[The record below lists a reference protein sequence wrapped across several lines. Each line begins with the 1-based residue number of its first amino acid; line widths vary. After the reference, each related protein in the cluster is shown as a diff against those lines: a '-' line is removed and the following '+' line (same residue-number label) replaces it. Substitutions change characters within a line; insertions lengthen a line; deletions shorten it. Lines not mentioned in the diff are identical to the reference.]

1 MIALADKMEPRM
13 RDSFLRAVDKM
24 KSDIDMTALT
34 QSIANNDRVLSSMA
48 IGDKA
53 WGKLLE
59 QSAKIPAE
67 MFDKAGQVGAAGLK
81 NPFNIS
87 ASFTMKNPRAQA
99 WARTNSSKLITQIGG
114 ETRKGIQQVIGSAY
128 ELGLPSKETA
138 RVIREMV
145 GLTEKQGAAVFNFR
159 ERLIAQGRKPDQVAR
174 MTTKY
179 EAKLLKYRSENIART
194 EIAKAGNEGLIES
207 WRQAADAGLLDA
219 NNTNVEWLA
228 AFDDRVCPICAPLNG
243 TVYSYK
249 DIESGK
255 SAAPPAHPMC
265 RCTLGISF
273 EPVTAVKPAVN
284 VPVGNLEEII
294 ASTADAVVES
304 RTFTEQVDDGF
315 NAIQSEP
322 LPPSEWP
329 INDQVVRRIG
339 ESYEGVVDQAYK
351 ESIQSLSGDQR
362 DSLTNYTGDSYVH
375 YNQALRELSRQ
386 KLPLEE
392 LLNPRIYESSL
403 GFSAEEGRN
412 VYDSIKDIRS
422 AIADVSKS
430 ITPPPPELVWRGTRP
445 SNVIAVSTSAVRTSS
460 LVDYMPGDIVS
471 MSGFQSTSISP
482 GKAMAFSD
490 GVLLEIKPNA
500 GVWVK
505 PISDHQNE
513 KEFLLPSDQRY
524 KVVGYSEVMIS
535 SRTLGDV
542 LTKVLKLEMLP

>member
-1 MIALADKMEPRM
+1 MHPAIRAARIHLSQITPRWMKAARTHALIALADKMEPRM
-13 RDSFLRAVDKM
+13 RDSFLRAVDEM
-24 KSDIDMTALT
+24 KSKIDMKALT

-67 MFDKAGQVGAAGLK
+67 MFNKAGQIGAAGLK
-81 NPFNIS
+81 NQFNIS
-87 ASFTMKNPRAQA
+87 ASFTMQNPRAQA

-128 ELGLPSKETA
+128 QLGLPSKETA

-159 ERLIAQGRKPDQVAR
+159 ERLVAQGRKPDQVAR

-207 WRQAADAGLLDA
+207 WRQAADTGLLDA

-284 VPVGNLEEII
+284 VPVANLEEIA
-294 ASTADAVVES
+294 ASTADAVVGQGGLVEAKHDLDYFNQAAAKIVAEEQAIMDGPVSSFNRNQDVLLNLTLKEQGFDALPTLVTSSEAES
-304 RTFTEQVDDGF
+304 LELSGWNRVYRGVKSSFPERLKEMIKAFESGDLFAGLGTYGGGTYTSNLFETALDYAGNNESGVMELLINPKAKFIEYGDLINLRNAFNKLEHSDDLGFLQTNLGTFAAMSGYDGIIVNSPRASR
-315 NAIQSEP
+315 NAAK
-322 LPPSEWP
+322 
-329 INDQVVRRIG
+329 
-339 ESYEGVVDQAYK
+339 ESYR
-351 ESIQSLSGDQR
+351 II
-362 DSLTNYTGDSYVH
+362 
-375 YNQALRELSRQ
+375 
-386 KLPLEE
+386 
-392 LLNPRIYESSL
+392 LN
-403 GFSAEEGRN
+403 
-412 VYDSIKDIRS
+412 RS
-422 AIADVSKS
+422 AVA
-430 ITPPPPELVWRGTRP
+430 
-445 SNVIAVSTSAVRTSS
+445 
-460 LVDYMPGDIVS
+460 
-471 MSGFQSTSISP
+471 
-482 GKAMAFSD
+482 
-490 GVLLEIKPNA
+490 
-500 GVWVK
+500 
-505 PISDHQNE
+505 
-513 KEFLLPSDQRY
+513 
-524 KVVGYSEVMIS
+524 KVV
-535 SRTLGDV
+535 
-542 LTKVLKLEMLP
+542 K

>member
-1 MIALADKMEPRM
+1 MHPAIRAARIHLSQITPRWMKAARTHALIALADKMEPRM
-13 RDSFLRAVDKM
+13 RDSFLRAVDEM
-24 KSDIDMTALT
+24 KSKIDMKALT

-67 MFDKAGQVGAAGLK
+67 MFNKAGQIGAAGLK
-81 NPFNIS
+81 NQFNIS
-87 ASFTMKNPRAQA
+87 ASFTMQNPRAQA

-128 ELGLPSKETA
+128 QLGLPSKETA

-159 ERLIAQGRKPDQVAR
+159 ERLVAQGRKPDQVAR

-207 WRQAADAGLLDA
+207 WRQAADTGLLDA

-284 VPVGNLEEII
+284 VPVGNLEEIA
-294 ASTADAVVES
+294 ASTADAVVGQGGLVEAKHDLDYFNQAAAKIVAEEQAIMDGPVSSFNRNQDVLLNLTLKEQGFDALPTLVTSSEAES
-304 RTFTEQVDDGF
+304 LELSGWNRVYRGVKSSFPERLKEMIKAFESGDLFAGLGTYGGGTYTSNLFETALDYAGNNESGVMELLINPKAKFIEYGDLINLRNAFNKLEHSDDLGFLQTNLGTFAAMSGYDGIIVNSPRASR
-315 NAIQSEP
+315 NAAK
-322 LPPSEWP
+322 
-329 INDQVVRRIG
+329 
-339 ESYEGVVDQAYK
+339 ESYR
-351 ESIQSLSGDQR
+351 II
-362 DSLTNYTGDSYVH
+362 
-375 YNQALRELSRQ
+375 
-386 KLPLEE
+386 
-392 LLNPRIYESSL
+392 LN
-403 GFSAEEGRN
+403 
-412 VYDSIKDIRS
+412 RS
-422 AIADVSKS
+422 AVA
-430 ITPPPPELVWRGTRP
+430 
-445 SNVIAVSTSAVRTSS
+445 
-460 LVDYMPGDIVS
+460 
-471 MSGFQSTSISP
+471 
-482 GKAMAFSD
+482 
-490 GVLLEIKPNA
+490 
-500 GVWVK
+500 
-505 PISDHQNE
+505 
-513 KEFLLPSDQRY
+513 
-524 KVVGYSEVMIS
+524 KVV
-535 SRTLGDV
+535 
-542 LTKVLKLEMLP
+542 K